1 MSKFVWWYRYG
12 IFTDGSVHYLYCS
25 TLKEGDEPSK
35 AAHGLHLMK
44 TAWLS
49 EYAFTVWD
57 TEKQVWRNR
66 VMLPGGPDHTD
77 MPTNEQVLEAWEAAQ

>member
-1 MSKFVWWYRYG
+1 MSEFVWWYRFG
-12 IFTDGSVHYLYCS
+12 IFTDGSVHYLYCT
-25 TLKEGDEPSK
+25 TLREGVKPSEVVY
-35 AAHGLHLMK
+35 GK

-57 TEKQVWRNR
+57 THKQVWRNR